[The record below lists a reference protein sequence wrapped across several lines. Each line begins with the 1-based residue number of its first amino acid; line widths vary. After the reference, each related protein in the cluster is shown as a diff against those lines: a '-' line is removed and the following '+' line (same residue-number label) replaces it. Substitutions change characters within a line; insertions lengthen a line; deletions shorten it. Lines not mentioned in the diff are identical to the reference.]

1 MWKKSSSISTKDTV
15 VNLYTRN
22 SHFCMA
28 VLKLRRKMYFAFWY
42 FDALV
47 CFIMF
52 CFLYGH
58 QLYFRQKIDHVQ
70 TRDNQGIAPAHTY
83 SPFLYHSVFRFLFN
97 FRSLRRVSPCVI
109 SCVSAFEGRCRLL
122 RKNSGCYQNIEEGKE
137 KNLVLL
143 VKLKMNVNWKLRK
156 RRAEG
161 VLILRDRLP
170 RLPRKTTRGALKGR
184 MGRGA
189 TSAKCN
195 SSPVFR
201 LQWTWRKI
209 LW

>member
-1 MWKKSSSISTKDTV
+1 
-15 VNLYTRN
+15 
-22 SHFCMA
+22 
-28 VLKLRRKMYFAFWY
+28 MYFAFWY

-97 FRSLRRVSPCVI
+97 FRSLRRVSPFVI
-109 SCVSAFEGRCRLL
+109 SCVSTFEGRCRLL

>member
-1 MWKKSSSISTKDTV
+1 
-15 VNLYTRN
+15 
-22 SHFCMA
+22 
-28 VLKLRRKMYFAFWY
+28 
-42 FDALV
+42 
-47 CFIMF
+47 MF

-109 SCVSAFEGRCRLL
+109 SCVSTFEGRCRLL

-143 VKLKMNVNWKLRK
+143 VKLKMNVN
-156 RRAEG
+156 
-161 VLILRDRLP
+161 
-170 RLPRKTTRGALKGR
+170 
-184 MGRGA
+184 
-189 TSAKCN
+189 
-195 SSPVFR
+195 
-201 LQWTWRKI
+201 
-209 LW
+209 

>member
-1 MWKKSSSISTKDTV
+1 MGISSILDKKKKT
-15 VNLYTRN
+15 
-22 SHFCMA
+22 
-28 VLKLRRKMYFAFWY
+28 LKPVIIKGL
-42 FDALV
+42 
-47 CFIMF
+47 
-52 CFLYGH
+52 
-58 QLYFRQKIDHVQ
+58 
-70 TRDNQGIAPAHTY
+70 PHTY
-83 SPFLYHSVFRFLFN
+83 SPFLYHSLFRFLFN
-97 FRSLRRVSPCVI
+97 FRSLRRVSQCVI
-109 SCVSAFEGRCRLL
+109 SCVSTFEGHCRLTEKL
-122 RKNSGCYQNIEEGKE
+122 GVLSKYWRRKG

-143 VKLKMNVNWKLRK
+143 VKLKMNVHWKLRK
-156 RRAEG
+156 WRAEV